1 MYDSYDV
8 CMINRMYVM
17 YHNIIYSMYVLHVMY
32 YYILLYMATYIFNL
46 YILKLYV
53 SFQIY
58 RTGIIIYMCVHKVE
72 QLRCVMVNL
81 RRQVY
86 RLH

>member
-1 MYDSYDV
+1 
-8 CMINRMYVM
+8 
-17 YHNIIYSMYVLHVMY
+17 MY